1 MNTYYGRLVM
11 LIILIM
17 GMTAPVF
24 SQAKNEEA
32 HKYLVRGIAAIEMAK
47 SEEDLVKAAA
57 EFKKATEI
65 DPDMA
70 VAWNN
75 LGSVQAKIG
84 QHKEAIESY
93 RKYLALLPQGDNA
106 TKISDEIIKL
116 EYRLEQAENFKSMSG
131 NWKAAGTYN
140 RYKIEAAKDKLNI
153 TGGHS
158 SPNDIDYC
166 ISGKCEDYGILWGM
180 NVNLNQSG
188 GKWIGLWDLPGESF
202 PTACSIPAHQ
212 AKVELSLNQADD
224 QIHLKITRPK
234 FKVIVRSDCPWCA
247 WKCGGVSISATL
259 MEEEV
264 LTRDAP

>member
-1 MNTYYGRLVM
+1 V
-11 LIILIM
+11 ILILLIL
-17 GMTAPVF
+17 GLTAPVF
-24 SQAKNEEA
+24 SQGKDEEA
-32 HKYLVRGIAAIEMAK
+32 HKYMVRGIAAIEMAK

-65 DPDMA
+65 DPDLA

-75 LGSVQAKIG
+75 LGSVQAKLG
-84 QHKEAIESY
+84 QYKGAIESY

-116 EYRLEQAENFKSMSG
+116 EYRLEQAESFKSMSG
-131 NWKAAGTYN
+131 NWKAFGNN
-140 RYKIEAAKDKLNI
+140 RYRIEAAKEKLNM
-153 TGGHS
+153 TGRHS
-158 SPNDIDYC
+158 SPNAIDYC
-166 ISGKCEDYGILWGM
+166 ISGKCEDYRILWG
-180 NVNLNQSG
+180 VNISLNPSG
-188 GKWIGLWDLPGESF
+188 GKWIGLWDIPGESF

-212 AKVELSLNQADD
+212 AQVELSLNQADD

-234 FKVIVRSDCPWCA
+234 FKVVVKSDCPWCA

-259 MEEEV
+259 IEESV

>member
-1 MNTYYGRLVM
+1 MNTSCGRRVI
-11 LIILIM
+11 LILLIM
-17 GMTAPVF
+17 GLTAPVF
-24 SQAKNEEA
+24 SQGKDEEA
-32 HKYLVRGIAAIEMAK
+32 HKHFIRGIAAIEMAK

-65 DPDMA
+65 APDMA
-70 VAWNN
+70 MAWNN
-75 LGSVQAKIG
+75 LGSVLAKIG
-84 QHKEAIESY
+84 QYKEAIESY

-116 EYRLEQAENFKSMSG
+116 EYRLEQAESFKSMSG
-131 NWKAAGTYN
+131 NWKAFGGN
-140 RYKIEAAKDKLNI
+140 RYRIEAAKEKLNM
-153 TGGHS
+153 TGRHS

-166 ISGKCEDYGILWGM
+166 ISGKCEDYGIMWGF
-180 NVNLNQSG
+180 NITLSQSG
-188 GKWIGLWDLPGESF
+188 GNWVGLWDIPENSF

-212 AKVELSLNQADD
+212 AKVELSLNHDD

-234 FKVIVRSDCPWCA
+234 FKVVVKSDCPWCA

-259 MEEEV
+259 IEEAV